1 MSQGC
6 QVCAN
11 LASSIKIINKDA
23 WKVVEALIDDDHRHS
38 FSNGGSKG
46 RVRDTC
52 ARKVNEA
59 VYLAA
64 EQYCQVVGLADR
76 VEICIT
82 ENDAVAALV
91 CCDFYGFGNIAV
103 QRMRP
108 ARHQQADCRGT
119 FVDQPLSKPG

>member
-11 LASSIKIINKDA
+11 VGSLIKIINKDA
-23 WKVVEALIDDDHRHS
+23 WKVVEALIDDDHRHA

-82 ENDAVAALV
+82 ENDAVAELV
-91 CCDFYGFGNIAV
+91 CRDFYRFGNIAEERIRQV
-103 QRMRP
+103 
-108 ARHQQADCRGT
+108 RHEQAD
-119 FVDQPLSKPG
+119 

>member
-6 QVCAN
+6 QVWAK
-11 LASSIKIINKDA
+11 LGSTKKSMKKDD
-23 WKVVEALIDDDHRHS
+23 WKVVEALIDDDYRHA
-38 FSNGGSKG
+38 FSNGCSKG

-91 CCDFYGFGNIAV
+91 CRDFYGFGNIAEERIRQV
-103 QRMRP
+103 
-108 ARHQQADCRGT
+108 RHEQAD
-119 FVDQPLSKPG
+119 

>member
-11 LASSIKIINKDA
+11 LASSIKMINKDA
-23 WKVVEALIDDDHRHS
+23 WKVVEALIDDDYRHA

-82 ENDAVAALV
+82 ENYAVAELV
-91 CCDFYGFGNIAV
+91 CRDFYGFCTLAYDRISQV
-103 QRMRP
+103 QHVQS
-108 ARHQQADCRGT
+108 A
-119 FVDQPLSKPG
+119 